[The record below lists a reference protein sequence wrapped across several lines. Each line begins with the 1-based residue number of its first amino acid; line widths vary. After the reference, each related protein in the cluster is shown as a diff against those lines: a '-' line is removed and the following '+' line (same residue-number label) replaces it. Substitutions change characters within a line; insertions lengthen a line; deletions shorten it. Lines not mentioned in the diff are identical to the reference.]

1 MIPVSVLVPTFRRPD
16 SLVRALDSLARQT
29 RAPDEIIVAD
39 NAPEA
44 GARRAVESFAGRA
57 PCPVVYVHAANPG
70 VANARNTGFAA
81 ARHALIA
88 QLDDDES
95 AGPDWLAQLL
105 AMREATG
112 AAVVFG
118 PVRSEPPAGTGGVR
132 RAWIAR
138 LYAREPAI
146 EAGLTVKPFGCG
158 NSLIDWEAASLPL
171 PPFDARANETGG
183 EDDRLFATLGAT
195 GARFAWAPE
204 AWVIEH
210 VEAGRASWRHL
221 ARRSFA
227 FGQGPSQTAA
237 SLGRVHE
244 TAAWMGIGLAQ
255 AVVFSALAAP
265 ALLAGVAHAAACL
278 DRACQGLG
286 KLIWADSLA
295 PRFYGAARLRA
306 EGRSA

>member
-44 GARRAVESFAGRA
+44 GARRAVETFAGRA

-112 AAVVFG
+112 AAVAN
-118 PVRSEPPAGTGGVR
+118 RILLSSNGGS
-132 RAWIAR
+132 AWKDVSNLFR
-138 LYAREPAI
+138 
-146 EAGLTVKPFGCG
+146 T
-158 NSLIDWEAASLPL
+158 ASLAE
-171 PPFDARANETGG
+171 F
-183 EDDRLFATLGAT
+183 
-195 GARFAWAPE
+195 
-204 AWVIEH
+204 
-210 VEAGRASWRHL
+210 
-221 ARRSFA
+221 
-227 FGQGPSQTAA
+227 Q
-237 SLGRVHE
+237 
-244 TAAWMGIGLAQ
+244 
-255 AVVFSALAAP
+255 FSYLAA
-265 ALLAGVAHAAACL
+265 
-278 DRACQGLG
+278 
-286 KLIWADSLA
+286 ADSLVVVQLGQTLLIRDL
-295 PRFYGAARLRA
+295 PTFP
-306 EGRSA
+306 